1 MKSSVKRLIMTGLA
15 VGSLTFVSGCSLFDS
30 DSVEYAAKTDSGTI
44 SKDELYNRMVDKIG
58 QRTLDDMIT
67 LTVLQKKYKV
77 SDGEIDDEIKRLKS
91 EFGNSF
97 NDFLS
102 QNGVSN
108 EEQLK
113 DVIKLDKLKQKLA
126 LEHLKIQDKDLKT
139 LYEQK
144 KPEIRVSHI
153 LVSDENLAKDIKS
166 KIDSGEDFGSLA
178 KEFSQDIATKE
189 KGGDIGYFKE
199 GDMVQAFQDAARK
212 LKVGEVSQP
221 VKTEFGYHVIKLLDE
236 KKLPS
241 FEQMKPQLQ
250 SELISNKMDQAKIN
264 AEIQKLL
271 DKDNIKIGE
280 EKLKDMYKIT
290 NQSKEKPLSK

>member
-102 QNGVSN
+102 QNGVNN

-189 KGGDIGYFKE
+189 KAGDIGYFKE

>member
-30 DSVEYAAKTDSGTI
+30 ESVEYAAKTDSGTI

-91 EFGNSF
+91 EFGSSF

-102 QNGVSN
+102 QNGVNN

-126 LEHLKIQDKDLKT
+126 LEHLKIQDKDLKA

-144 KPEIRVSHI
+144 KPEMRVSHI
-153 LVSDENLAKDIKS
+153 LVSDETLAKDIKS

-221 VKTEFGYHVIKLLDE
+221 VKTDFGYHVIKLLDE
-236 KKLPS
+236 KKLLS

-290 NQSKEKPLSK
+290 NQSKEKPSSK

>member
-67 LTVLQKKYKV
+67 LTILQKKYKV

-102 QNGVSN
+102 QNGVNN

-153 LVSDENLAKDIKS
+153 LISDETLAKDIKS

-221 VKTEFGYHVIKLLDE
+221 VKTDFGYHVIKLLDE

-250 SELISNKMDQAKIN
+250 SELISNRMDQAKIN

-290 NQSKEKPLSK
+290 YQSKEKPISK

>member
-1 MKSSVKRLIMTGLA
+1 MKSSVKQLIMTGLA

-102 QNGVSN
+102 QNGVNN

-144 KPEIRVSHI
+144 KPEMRVSHI
-153 LVSDENLAKDIKS
+153 LVSDETLAKDIKS

-221 VKTEFGYHVIKLLDE
+221 VKTDFGYHVIKLLDE

-250 SELISNKMDQAKIN
+250 SELISNKMDQTKIN

-280 EKLKDMYKIT
+280 EKLKDMYKIN
-290 NQSKEKPLSK
+290 NQSKEKPSSK

>member
-1 MKSSVKRLIMTGLA
+1 MKSSVKQLIMTGLA

-58 QRTLDDMIT
+58 QRTLDDLIT

-102 QNGVSN
+102 QNGVNN

-126 LEHLKIQDKDLKT
+126 LEHLKIQDKDLKA

-153 LVSDENLAKDIKS
+153 LVSDETLAKDIKS

-221 VKTEFGYHVIKLLDE
+221 VKTDFGYHVIKLLDE

-290 NQSKEKPLSK
+290 NQSKEKPSSK

>member
-102 QNGVSN
+102 QNGVNN

-126 LEHLKIQDKDLKT
+126 LEHLKIQDKDLKA

-144 KPEIRVSHI
+144 KPEMRVSHI
-153 LVSDENLAKDIKS
+153 LVSDETLAKDIKS

-178 KEFSQDIATKE
+178 KEFSQDIATTE

-221 VKTEFGYHVIKLLDE
+221 VKTDFGYHVIKLLDE

-250 SELISNKMDQAKIN
+250 SELISNKMDQTKIN

-290 NQSKEKPLSK
+290 NQSKEKPSSK

>member
-1 MKSSVKRLIMTGLA
+1 MKSSVKQLIMTGLA

-102 QNGVSN
+102 QNGVNN

-126 LEHLKIQDKDLKT
+126 LEHLKIQDKDLKA

-153 LVSDENLAKDIKS
+153 LVSDETLAKDIKS

-221 VKTEFGYHVIKLLDE
+221 VKTDFGYHVIKLLDE
-236 KKLPS
+236 KKLLS
-241 FEQMKPQLQ
+241 FEQMKPQLE
-250 SELISNKMDQAKIN
+250 SELISNKMDQNKIN

-290 NQSKEKPLSK
+290 NQSKEKPSSK

>member
-30 DSVEYAAKTDSGTI
+30 GSVEYAAKTDSGTI

-102 QNGVSN
+102 QNGVNN

-126 LEHLKIQDKDLKT
+126 LEHLKIQDKDLKA

-144 KPEIRVSHI
+144 KPEMRVSHI
-153 LVSDENLAKDIKS
+153 LVSDEALAKDIKS

-221 VKTEFGYHVIKLLDE
+221 VKTDFGYHVIKLLDE

-290 NQSKEKPLSK
+290 NQSKEKPSSK

>member
-1 MKSSVKRLIMTGLA
+1 MKSSVKQLIMTGLA

-58 QRTLDDMIT
+58 QRTLDDLIT
-67 LTVLQKKYKV
+67 LTVLTKKYKV

-102 QNGVSN
+102 QNGVNN

-126 LEHLKIQDKDLKT
+126 LEHLKIQDKDLKA

-153 LVSDENLAKDIKS
+153 LVSDETLAKDIKS

>member
-44 SKDELYNRMVDKIG
+44 SKDDLYNRMVDKIG

-250 SELISNKMDQAKIN
+250 SELISNKMDQTKIN

>member
-1 MKSSVKRLIMTGLA
+1 MKSSVKQLIMTGLA

-58 QRTLDDMIT
+58 QRTLDDLIT

-102 QNGVSN
+102 QNGVN
-108 EEQLK
+108 NVEQLK

-126 LEHLKIQDKDLKT
+126 LEHLKIQDKDLKA
-139 LYEQK
+139 LYEKK

-153 LVSDENLAKDIKS
+153 LVSDETLAKDIKS

>member
-1 MKSSVKRLIMTGLA
+1 MKSSVKQLIMTGLA

-58 QRTLDDMIT
+58 QRTLDDLIT

-102 QNGVSN
+102 QNGVNN

-126 LEHLKIQDKDLKT
+126 LEHLKIQDKDLKA

-153 LVSDENLAKDIKS
+153 LVSDETLAKDIKS

>member
-1 MKSSVKRLIMTGLA
+1 MKSSVKQLIMTGLA

-58 QRTLDDMIT
+58 QRTLDDLIT

-102 QNGVSN
+102 QNGVNN

-126 LEHLKIQDKDLKT
+126 LEHLKIQDKDFKA

-153 LVSDENLAKDIKS
+153 LVSDETLAKDIKS

-221 VKTEFGYHVIKLLDE
+221 VKTDFGYHVIKLLDE

-290 NQSKEKPLSK
+290 NQSKEKPSSK

>member
-102 QNGVSN
+102 QNGVNN

-144 KPEIRVSHI
+144 KPEMRVSHI
-153 LVSDENLAKDIKS
+153 LVSDETLAKDIKS

-221 VKTEFGYHVIKLLDE
+221 VKTDFGYHVIKLLDE

-241 FEQMKPQLQ
+241 FEQMKSQLQ
-250 SELISNKMDQAKIN
+250 SELISNKMDQTKIN

-280 EKLKDMYKIT
+280 EKLKDMYKIN
-290 NQSKEKPLSK
+290 NQSKEKPSSK

>member
-30 DSVEYAAKTDSGTI
+30 DSVDYAAKTDSGTI

-102 QNGVSN
+102 QNGVNN

-126 LEHLKIQDKDLKT
+126 LEHLKIQDKDLKA

-153 LVSDENLAKDIKS
+153 LVSEETLAKDIKS

-221 VKTEFGYHVIKLLDE
+221 IKTDFGYHVIKLLDE
-236 KKLPS
+236 KKLLS
-241 FEQMKPQLQ
+241 FEQMKPQLE
-250 SELISNKMDQAKIN
+250 SELISNKMDQTKIN

-290 NQSKEKPLSK
+290 NQSKEKPSSK

>member
-102 QNGVSN
+102 QNGVNN

-126 LEHLKIQDKDLKT
+126 LEHLKIQDKDLKA

-153 LVSDENLAKDIKS
+153 LVSDETLAKDIKS

-221 VKTEFGYHVIKLLDE
+221 VKTDFGYHVIKLLDE

-280 EKLKDMYKIT
+280 EKLKDMYKIN
-290 NQSKEKPLSK
+290 NQSKEKPSSK

>member
-102 QNGVSN
+102 QNGVNN

-126 LEHLKIQDKDLKT
+126 LEHLKIQDKDLKA

-153 LVSDENLAKDIKS
+153 LVSDETLAKDIKS

-221 VKTEFGYHVIKLLDE
+221 VKTDFGYHVIKLLDE
-236 KKLPS
+236 KKLLS
-241 FEQMKPQLQ
+241 FEQMKPQLE
-250 SELISNKMDQAKIN
+250 SELISNKMDQTKIN

-290 NQSKEKPLSK
+290 NQSKEKPSSK

>member
-1 MKSSVKRLIMTGLA
+1 MKSSVKQLIMTGLA

-58 QRTLDDMIT
+58 QRTLDDLIT

-102 QNGVSN
+102 QNGVNN

-113 DVIKLDKLKQKLA
+113 DLIKLDKLKQKLA
-126 LEHLKIQDKDLKT
+126 LEHLKIQDKDLKA

-153 LVSDENLAKDIKS
+153 LVSDETLAKDIKS

-221 VKTEFGYHVIKLLDE
+221 VKTDFGYHVIKLLDE

-290 NQSKEKPLSK
+290 NQSKEKPSSK